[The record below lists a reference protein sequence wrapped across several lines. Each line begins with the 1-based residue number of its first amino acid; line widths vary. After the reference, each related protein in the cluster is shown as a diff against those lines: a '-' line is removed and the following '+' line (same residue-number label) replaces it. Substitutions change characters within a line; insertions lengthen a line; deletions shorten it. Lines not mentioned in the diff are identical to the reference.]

1 MGIVRT
7 EITLK
12 NAGDLVRV
20 QQGIIKEPE
29 IRQTVVQT
37 VVDTGAMTLAGVHG
51 EEPLGLLL

>member
-12 NAGDLVRV
+12 NAVDVINA

-29 IRQTVVQT
+29 IRQTAVEA
-37 VVDTGAMTLAGVHG
+37 VVDQQF
-51 EEPLGLLL
+51 